1 MTMTFSIRQLF
12 ALILVIGPAIGI
24 ALTNGRLGIYL
35 CIAYVAITV
44 GLLFL
49 VNRTL
54 KTWRTVNFL
63 RRAYGII
70 LSTLCSG
77 LWLWF
82 LANIADN
89 PSIQRT
95 RIAANLQT
103 TLSLDERFE
112 SVSIEYVELKPK
124 FLNVTGTLKSEDDL
138 MLLRKMI
145 SDRNWKNMDGVYWR
159 VRILSSNRDL
169 DEWDSNLNRL

>member
-70 LSTLCSG
+70 W
-77 LWLWF
+77 LWL
-82 LANIADN
+82 LASIADN